1 MFLKLEYA
9 VGSIQSEV
17 PSSNWGEK
25 LLDKTRLIL
34 KRIKHAQIRLMNQF
48 R

>member
-9 VGSIQSEV
+9 VGSIQIEV

-25 LLDKTRLIL
+25 LWPKVQ
-34 KRIKHAQIRLMNQF
+34 KRIKSV
-48 R
+48 